1 MDALYEY
8 VKGHT
13 RVSRTMPVPIT
24 FHSTPLH
31 STHGYTEAD
40 L

>member
-8 VKGHT
+8 VKAIC
-13 RVSRTMPVPIT
+13 MPVPIP
-24 FHSTPLH
+24 FRSTPLH

-40 L
+40 F